1 LPHPVVEEELDLLA
15 RVREAL
21 SRVPPRDRAAEEGL
35 VRELERVRELLVSG
49 EEQKD
54 RLALLEQWDR
64 GSALLR
70 QLRTSGE
77 APTVDPGSPY
87 FAHLRL
93 REGGRERDVCI
104 GKATCIRG
112 GVRVVDWRHAPVSQ
126 LFYRYEQGDR
136 YEEELGGRNVSGE
149 VVARRTVSIRSGALE
164 RVDAPEG
171 SFLRGPRDWQS
182 IAARGARL
190 AGGEGAAL
198 RAWALDG
205 AAERRLGTDPDGAA
219 RRADKRLP
227 DVVGLLDAEQYD
239 AIGHDGASFLVV
251 RGSAGSGKTTVALHR
266 IAYLSYQDPGFDAP
280 DVLFLTLSPAL
291 RDYVS
296 HVLPGLGVERV
307 RVRTFPEWA
316 EETVQRLF
324 PGLPTMRRFDTPDA
338 VRRLKLHPALDD
350 ALAAQIAATA
360 GAPRPAQV
368 VDDWASVLANAALL
382 EKCLLS
388 HPWNSISP
396 GALRSAIDWCR
407 ARHEDLLAWIEGDA
421 DALGAL
427 DPEDDALL
435 LRAWQ
440 RRIGPLPDRANGAL
454 RFRHV
459 AVDEVQDFSLLELRV
474 VRDLLAT
481 PPSLTL
487 AGDMQQQTAAYVGAP
502 SWDMLLA
509 NLAIPSPEVRTL
521 RVAYRSTREIVHFAR
536 ALLGPLAED
545 EPPAVMRTG
554 PPVEVFPFSDAGAG
568 VAFLAEA
575 LRRLAD
581 EEPLASVAVLAP
593 DGGTSALYADG
604 LERSEVPRVRRIEHG
619 RFSFAPGIE
628 VTEIEQAK
636 GLEFDYVVLVDVSA
650 VRFPDTPS
658 SRRLLHVGATRAVHQ
673 LWVLTTQD
681 PSPVLPAP
689 GTSPLGRNESVI

>member
-1 LPHPVVEEELDLLA
+1 LSHPIVEEEIGLLE
-15 RVREAL
+15 RVRDAL

-35 VRELERVRELLVSG
+35 VRELERIRELLVSG

-64 GSALLR
+64 GAALLR
-70 QLRTSGE
+70 QLRASAE
-77 APTVDPGSPY
+77 APAVDPGSPY

-93 REGGRERDVCI
+93 REAGRERDVCI

-136 YEEELGGRNVSGE
+136 YEEELGGRTVSGE
-149 VVARRTVSIRSGALE
+149 VVVRRTVAIRDGALE

-171 SFLRGPRDWQS
+171 SFVRAPDAWQRV
-182 IAARGARL
+182 AGRGARL

-198 RAWALDG
+198 RAWGLDG
-205 AAERRLGTDPDGAA
+205 AAERRLGTDPEGRE
-219 RRADKRLP
+219 RRLDKRLP
-227 DVVGLLDAEQYD
+227 DIVGLLDAEQYD

-266 IAYLSYQDPGFDAP
+266 IAYLCYQDESLDAP

-296 HVLPGLGVERV
+296 HVLPGLGVTHV

-316 EETVQRLF
+316 EETVRRLF
-324 PGLPTMRRFDTPDA
+324 PGLPETRRFDTPDA
-338 VRRLKLHPALDD
+338 VRRLKLHPALDA
-350 ALAAQIAATA
+350 ALARQVAVTP
-360 GAPRPAQV
+360 GAPRLAQV
-368 VDDWASVLANAALL
+368 LDDWASVLANTALL
-382 EKCLLS
+382 EATLLS
-388 HPWNSISP
+388 HPANTLSP
-396 GALRSAIDWCR
+396 ATLRTAVDWCR
-407 ARHEDLLAWIEGDA
+407 ARHEELLAWIEGDPEA
-421 DALGAL
+421 SAAL

-440 RRIGPLPDRANGAL
+440 RRIGPLPDRPGAAL

-459 AVDEVQDFSLLELRV
+459 AIDEVQDFSLLELRV
-474 VRDLLAT
+474 MRETLAD

-487 AGDMQQQTAAYVGAP
+487 AGDMQQQTAGALG
-502 SWDMLLA
+502 WDELLA
-509 NLAIPSPEVRTL
+509 GLEIPSPELRTL
-521 RVAYRSTREIVHFAR
+521 RVAYRSTREIVEFSR
-536 ALLGPLAED
+536 ALLGPLADD
-545 EPPAVMRTG
+545 EAPEVTRSG
-554 PPVEVFPFSDAGAG
+554 PPVEVFPFTDAGAG
-568 VAFLAEA
+568 VAFLAAA

-581 EEPLASVAVLAP
+581 EEPHASVAVLAP
-593 DGGTSALYADG
+593 DAAISAAYAEG
-604 LERSEVPRVRRIEHG
+604 LERSDVPRVRRVEQG
-619 RFSFAPGIE
+619 RFAFAPGIE

-650 VRFPDTPS
+650 ARFPDTPS
-658 SRRLLHVGATRAVHQ
+658 SRRLLHVAATRAVHQ
-673 LWVLTTQD
+673 LWICTTAD
-681 PSPVLPAP
+681 PSPLLPSAAVGLP
-689 GTSPLGRNESVI
+689 GGRHALVI